1 MLQTKSTDAC
11 RERIRL
17 FVLKLLDEGLATP
30 ISPTAFSNAAR
41 LNLTPV
47 GKAEL
52 RRIEIEVP
60 PGKHSSTGKYWTRQ
74 QYLAG
79 LGFNAGVQSPL
90 YSQGKEAVSD

>member
-11 RERIRL
+11 REHIRL

-30 ISPTAFSNAAR
+30 SPTAFSNAAR

-52 RRIEIEVP
+52 TRIEIEVP